1 MIGEAQILVSG
12 VRDRRMMLELWKRK
26 LEELPFDIAVAK
38 YIAMEQSDKD
48 VEAIQG
54 VKESIPVDYPSQGH
68 VTSLNL
74 RKKLSLQRKRVS
86 HPLKIRVLKVATA
99 LLEIMVINV
108 VLSKTIKCH
117 VL

>member
-1 MIGEAQILVSG
+1 
-12 VRDRRMMLELWKRK
+12 MLELWKLK

-54 VKESIPVDYPSQGH
+54 VKESIPVDYPSQGY

-86 HPLKIRVLKVATA
+86 HPLKIRVLKVATT

>member
-1 MIGEAQILVSG
+1 MFFRVAYVASLLIENEACTVCRALV
-12 VRDRRMMLELWKRK
+12 
-26 LEELPFDIAVAK
+26 PFL
-38 YIAMEQSDKD
+38 
-48 VEAIQG
+48 G
-54 VKESIPVDYPSQGH
+54 LGLLH
-68 VTSLNL
+68 GLNL